1 MSRATYCRDQARLC
15 RGLAMQLSNADD
27 MLRLKQ
33 IADRYEAEAIALD
46 ARRSAPATDAGDTG
60 EVECPAP
67 KRSIERL

>member
-15 RGLAMQLSNADD
+15 RDLAMQLSNADD

-46 ARRSAPATDAGDTG
+46 ACRSEPAASAGDPG
-60 EVECPAP
+60 EMEYPAP
-67 KRSIERL
+67 KRSIERR

>member
-1 MSRATYCRDQARLC
+1 
-15 RGLAMQLSNADD
+15 MQLSNADD

-46 ARRSAPATDAGDTG
+46 VRRSEAATNAGDTG
-60 EVECPAP
+60 KLECPAP